1 MFGIIGPFALFILV
15 EFFNAKLYMIKSKVN
30 GSLKQRFKKVFLF
43 LLLLL
48 LIFFSFY

>member
-15 EFFNAKLYMIKSKVN
+15 EFFNAKLYMIRSKVN
-30 GSLKQRFKKVFLF
+30 GSLKQRFKKVFL

-48 LIFFSFY
+48 KFYSFY